1 MTDKKA
7 LNINESLAGLRPDQ
21 LSALIE
27 RAAELKLVDKKCSQE
42 ELADAIDK
50 AKGKI
55 QSEMLFRLGDKLI
68 DNNDI
73 ELSLIILTSSVGG
86 AAGAEHELPLQNS
99 LGLAYYMN
107 GKLKEAIEIFSKLLK
122 SKMDN
127 TLKSSTLHYLGLSYF
142 DAGTYAE
149 AIKKLEAA
157 AKLYESDKNIEA
169 AIPPIEDVARV
180 YQEQNEHEK
189 ALKILEK
196 AYDYSKEIML
206 ENYIARISAS
216 KGESFIAI
224 GKYRSASEALEFSLQ
239 DRTSPFDTLDRMRLL
254 AHSYT
259 LVGSDEK
266 AEVAF
271 EELCKLAEITGE
283 KEEMIN
289 SLDLLGR
296 HYNNVEKYAEAK
308 SILRQSYNL
317 RLKYQEESG
326 TEFPGSW
333 EFCQILE
340 NVNKM
345 VEFQEAKY
353 TDKLGIKPH
362 PAYDLNEQVKQSMS
376 KLIELLDL
384 GIDEPSAYALKYS
397 GKNLKEATNDFQKEY
412 ILQILRLYEWDKAA
426 VAKHLGVSTSNLYH
440 YLYKLGIER

>member
-1 MTDKKA
+1 MNDKNISN
-7 LNINESLAGLRPDQ
+7 LNDSLSGLKPDQ

-27 RAAELKLVDKKCSQE
+27 RAVDLKLVGKDSSQE
-42 ELADAIDK
+42 ELAKAIEK
-50 AKGKI
+50 AKGRI
-55 QSEMLFRLGDKLI
+55 RSEMLFNLGDNLI
-68 DNNDI
+68 DNNEI
-73 ELSLIILTSSVGG
+73 ELALINLTSSLVG
-86 AAGAEHELPLQNS
+86 AKGAEYEPKLQNS

-107 GKLKEAIEIFSKLLK
+107 GKLKEAVEVFSKLLK
-122 SKMDN
+122 SKLDN
-127 TLKSSTLHYLGLSYF
+127 DLKSSTLHYLGLSYF
-142 DAGTYAE
+142 DVGTYAE
-149 AIKKLEAA
+149 AIKNLGAA
-157 AKLYESDKNIEA
+157 AKSYESDKNIEG
-169 AIPPIEDVARV
+169 AIPPIEDLARV

-189 ALKILEK
+189 ALKTLEK
-196 AYDYSKEIML
+196 AYVHSIELMM
-206 ENYIARISAS
+206 ENYIARISAL
-216 KGESFIAI
+216 KGESYIAI
-224 GKYRSASEALEFSLQ
+224 GKYRSASESLEFSLK
-239 DRTSPFDTLDRMRLL
+239 DRSNPFDTLDRMRLL

-259 LVGSDEK
+259 LIGSDEK
-266 AEVAF
+266 AEIAF

-289 SLDLLGR
+289 SLDLLGQ
-296 HYNNVEKYAEAK
+296 HYNNVEKYTEAK

-317 RLKYQEESG
+317 RLKYQEESNV
-326 TEFPGSW
+326 EFPGSW

-345 VEFQEAKY
+345 VEYQEAKY

-362 PAYDLNEQVKQSMS
+362 PVYDLNEQVKQSMS

-397 GKNLKEATNDFQKEY
+397 GKNLKEATNEFQKEY
-412 ILQILRLYEWDKAA
+412 ILQILKLYEWDKAE